1 MAKGQAAIRKQ
12 KSFWGAL
19 LLILGFAA
27 ILADLAFLA
36 PSLLYLLSS
45 AKAGLMALVPALGM
59 SVLNATR
66 AIALHQVSYFD
77 LASRILVLFS
87 ALVAVVVG
95 TTLCNARP
103 ASAPAS
109 PRQTFSGSI
118 EGDR

>member
-1 MAKGQAAIRKQ
+1 MAKGLAEERKQ

-19 LLILGFAA
+19 LLILGLAA

-45 AKAGLMALVPALGM
+45 AKAGLMGLVPALGM
-59 SVLNATR
+59 SFLNATR
-66 AIALHQVSYFD
+66 AIALHQVSYFA

-103 ASAPAS
+103 SSAPAS
-109 PRQTFSGSI
+109 ARQTFSGSI